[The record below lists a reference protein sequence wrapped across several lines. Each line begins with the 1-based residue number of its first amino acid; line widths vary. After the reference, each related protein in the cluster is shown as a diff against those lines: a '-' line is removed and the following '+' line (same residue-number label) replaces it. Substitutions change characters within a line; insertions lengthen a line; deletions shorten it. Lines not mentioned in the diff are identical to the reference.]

1 MGTHPIFESDFDCLT
16 EQTKMVDDSDWGAVE
31 ASDWGTEIV
40 HAKKVEQVDEEP
52 KKEKKAMVVAKEMK
66 VEKKKMVVE
75 TEVAKEE
82 KDVVMQPSKKK
93 SRNKYKTEDGKTL
106 SRVEMMAMK
115 RSVSEGKQEV
125 PETKQEKPKAKK
137 TKRKQTKQKNEGEL
151 DEPVL
156 KKKKNEGENEK
167 PVKKQKENVKKEK
180 EPIKKKEKKM
190 KNMEKEM
197 GEEFFGENE
206 VEEAVEIERPTT
218 AREELR
224 ARLTKQLKASE
235 FRFLNEK
242 LYRAADSTNV
252 LDPESAQ
259 IYHEGFANQVK
270 RWPINP
276 LDLIIKHVRKRVPI
290 KQDVAM
296 RSWRRVCAIQFTRL
310 ILLPTMNASP
320 PATF

>member
-52 KKEKKAMVVAKEMK
+52 KKEKMTMVVAREMK
-66 VEKKKMVVE
+66 VEKKMVVE

-82 KDVVMQPSKKK
+82 KGVVMQPSKKK

-115 RSVSEGKQEV
+115 RSVSEGKPEV
-125 PETKQEKPKAKK
+125 PETKLEKPKAKK
-137 TKRKQTKQKNEGEL
+137 TKSKQTKQKNEGEL
-151 DEPVL
+151 GEPVF
-156 KKKKNEGENEK
+156 KKKKNEGK
-167 PVKKQKENVKKEK
+167 DKK
-180 EPIKKKEKKM
+180 PIKKKEKKM
-190 KNMEKEM
+190 KKMEKEM

-206 VEEAVEIERPTT
+206 VEEAIEIERPTT

-224 ARLTKQLKASE
+224 ARLTKRLKASE

-290 KQDVAM
+290 KQVVADLGCGDAKLAASV
-296 RSWRRVCAIQFTRL
+296 RNTVHSFDLIANNERVTACDIH
-310 ILLPTMNASP
+310 
-320 PATF
+320 

>member
-52 KKEKKAMVVAKEMK
+52 KKEKMTMVVAREMK
-66 VEKKKMVVE
+66 VEKKMVVE

-82 KDVVMQPSKKK
+82 KGVVMQPSKKK

-115 RSVSEGKQEV
+115 RSVSEGKPEV
-125 PETKQEKPKAKK
+125 PETKLEKPKAKK
-137 TKRKQTKQKNEGEL
+137 TKSKQTKQKNEGEL
-151 DEPVL
+151 GEPVL
-156 KKKKNEGENEK
+156 KKKKNEGEDEK
-167 PVKKQKENVKKEK
+167 PVKKPRKNEGKEK

-290 KQDVAM
+290 KQVVADLGCGDAKLAASV
-296 RSWRRVCAIQFTRL
+296 RNTVHSW
-310 ILLPTMNASP
+310 
-320 PATF
+320 